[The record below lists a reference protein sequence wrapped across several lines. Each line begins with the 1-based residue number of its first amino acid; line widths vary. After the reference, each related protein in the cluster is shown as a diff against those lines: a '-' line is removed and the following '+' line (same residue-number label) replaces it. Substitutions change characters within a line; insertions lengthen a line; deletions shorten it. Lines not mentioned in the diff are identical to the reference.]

1 MQKSVKE
8 SVSRTRSRG
17 IIEFFCI
24 ESFPLAE
31 AARLSRC
38 LTDSPSTTLWYRV
51 IRIRRV
57 SRNFRGILSPRS
69 RDFFFFIYLERGE
82 RYCLHAAQDFV
93 KSRNTF
99 LLFEIFLIY
108 TYAFVI
114 FKSVSSLLRN
124 CVSYVDY
131 PSFCEKSLSPKYLKN
146 RSWKIFHTPS
156 NFRYL
161 QRIHHSFQYILQNCI
176 LFTRKEMLRN
186 IFQTSSK

>member
-1 MQKSVKE
+1 MHRI
-8 SVSRTRSRG
+8 VSPRG
-17 IIEFFCI
+17 
-24 ESFPLAE
+24 SGAPLE
-31 AARLSRC
+31 ISHGSSLHDFVISC
-38 LTDSPSTTLWYRV
+38 DKDSPCV
-51 IRIRRV
+51 AQ
-57 SRNFRGILSPRS
+57 FS
-69 RDFFFFIYLERGE
+69 RDLIAEGSRLFFFIYLERGE

-146 RSWKIFHTPS
+146 RSLKIFHTPS

-161 QRIHHSFQYILQNCI
+161 QKIHHSFQYCKTAFYSLEKRC
-176 LFTRKEMLRN
+176 FET
-186 IFQTSSK
+186 FSKHRQSNNNFDF

>member
-1 MQKSVKE
+1 M
-8 SVSRTRSRG
+8 
-17 IIEFFCI
+17 
-24 ESFPLAE
+24 
-31 AARLSRC
+31 
-38 LTDSPSTTLWYRV
+38 
-51 IRIRRV
+51 
-57 SRNFRGILSPRS
+57 SRNFRGILSPRG

-82 RYCLHAAQDFV
+82 SYCLHAAQDFV

-146 RSWKIFHTPS
+146 RSLKIFHTPS

-161 QRIHHSFQYILQNCI
+161 QRIHHSFQYCKTAFYSLEKRC
-176 LFTRKEMLRN
+176 FET
-186 IFQTSSK
+186 FSKHRQSNNNFDF